1 MIQHLP
7 RPAPTAA
14 DIGRLAVLRWLSLA
28 AMLLA
33 LALLAALP
41 GVGALPWAALT
52 GILLGLAA
60 ANLFTL
66 GWLARGAATPGRHA
80 LLLQLL
86 VDLLAWTAFVHFT
99 GGATNP
105 LISMLLPLVA
115 IGAAILPA
123 GQAWALAVAAVCAYS
138 LLWRYYLPLRLDDD
152 ALAARWHLAGMWLTF
167 VLSAGVIVGFVV
179 RMNAA
184 LRARD
189 AALAAANA
197 ALARDERIVALGNLA
212 AGTAHNLGTP
222 LGTMRIVID
231 ELRRAPPTPDQ
242 LREDL
247 ETLDAQVEQCRRMLG
262 LLTAEAGNVRAEGG
276 SPVRVDR
283 WLADTVAQ
291 WQAQRPGHAIV
302 LHCDDDAAA
311 LQIVADT
318 TLAQAVHTLV
328 NNAADAQGSP
338 GPAPVEVRATVAGS
352 LLEIAVLDR
361 GTGMDAQQR
370 ATAGLEPRPGT
381 RGMGIGLFLARRAV
395 ERCGGALD
403 FAGRAGG
410 GTIACLRIPLAT
422 LQVPAP

>member
-1 MIQHLP
+1 MTEP
-7 RPAPTAA
+7 VSCPAPTAA
-14 DIGRLAVLRWLSLA
+14 DIGRLAGLRWLSLA

-41 GVGALPWAALT
+41 GVPVPHAAL
-52 GILLGLAA
+52 LAVMLGLAA
-60 ANLFTL
+60 INLFTL
-66 GWLARGAATPGRHA
+66 GWLARGMAMPGRHA
-80 LLLQLL
+80 QLLQLL
-86 VDLLAWTAFVHFT
+86 VDLLAWTTFVYFT

-123 GQAWALAVAAVCAYS
+123 GQAWALAAAAVGAYS

-152 ALAARWHLAGMWLTF
+152 ALATRWHLAGMWLTF
-167 VLSAGVIVGFVV
+167 ALSAAVIVGFLV

-197 ALARDERIVALGNLA
+197 ALARDEKIVALGNLA

-222 LGTMRIVID
+222 LGTMRIVVD
-231 ELRRAPPTPDQ
+231 ELLRAPPTPEQ

-276 SPVRVDR
+276 SPVRVDG
-283 WLADTVAQ
+283 WLADTIAQ
-291 WQAQRPGHAIV
+291 WQAQRPGPAV
-302 LHCDDDAAA
+302 ALRCDDQAAA
-311 LQIVADT
+311 LQIVADA
-318 TLAQAVHTLV
+318 TLAQAVHTLA
-328 NNAADAQGSP
+328 NNAADAQGNHA
-338 GPAPVEVRATVAGS
+338 PAPVEVTAGVS
-352 LLEIAVLDR
+352 GALLEIAVLDR
-361 GTGMDAQQR
+361 GPGMDAHQR

-403 FAGRAGG
+403 FAERAGG
-410 GTIACLRIPLAT
+410 GTIARLRIPLAT
-422 LQVPAP
+422 LQIQAP